1 MGECKRESG
10 PMFMWRNDKQLMEES
25 LKRAFALRQSDR
37 DERFTRLIQK
47 IREQDEKLQSGS
59 VKTRLA

>member
-1 MGECKRESG
+1 
-10 PMFMWRNDKQLMEES
+10 MFMWRNDKQLMEES